1 MSSIRTWRAIC
12 CGAVATLVWV
22 PFPASGHANALFV
35 DDFESGGADSW
46 SREDAATAAPGV
58 EGAAAVKFFPALENG
73 VPGHYGVS
81 LFAAPTASA
90 VPELLVGS
98 VGGVLGYVYRYA
110 IVGFQAELSELQAEQ
125 LSRHPLVQRVIQE
138 RYLEDSISYVYP
150 HCYADSD
157 NETDPN
163 TDPFPPLPA
172 GNGLPVEQEM
182 VCSDPAPG
190 GNCYSNWGLD
200 RLDQDVDQIPNGP
213 PRDESYQY
221 RQDARSVTVFTIDT
235 GVAKDN
241 REFYDQGTLF
251 SRVQQGVDTAC
262 VPYPC
267 GFGNIPCEGTW
278 SSQGHGTHVAAI
290 LGGRTFGVAKDVNII
305 PIKALCTTTPPGQY
319 STEQWKLAFE
329 YVLLLHADTFPTAV
343 VNLSALNQNVPC
355 VFNPIPAC
363 DEYSQLREAVIS
375 VARRDNLL
383 LVQSSGNK
391 QFTTDSLDACS
402 RSFGDELRYSDIVVP
417 PAVISDRDAVAR
429 IVIVAGSDENDGRL
443 RITSGEPLTP
453 IQSTIGTC
461 VDIFAPAAHVA
472 SAFFPVGLGI
482 GEVPEEAVCQ
492 LSGTSMA
499 APHVSGL
506 AALFLQDDP
515 YMTSE
520 DLRAL
525 VLTRGL
531 QGVLETNPADP
542 NYIGAGSPDL
552 LLHWDPIVFE
562 DGFETANFV
571 AWSSYSP

>member
-1 MSSIRTWRAIC
+1 M
-12 CGAVATLVWV
+12 ATLVWASY
-22 PFPASGHANALFV
+22 PASGHANALFV
-35 DDFESGGADSW
+35 DDFETGGTDDW
-46 SREDAATAAPGV
+46 GQEDAAPDL
-58 EGAAAVKFFPALENG
+58 EGAAAIKFFPALENG
-73 VPGHYGVS
+73 VSGHYGVS
-81 LFAAPTASA
+81 LYAAPTASG

-98 VGGVLGYVYRYA
+98 VDGLLGYVYKYA
-110 IVGFQAELSELQAEQ
+110 IVGFQAELSELQAER
-125 LSRHPLVQRVIQE
+125 LSRHPLVKRVIQE

-150 HCYADSD
+150 YCYPDSVNND
-157 NETDPN
+157 TDPN

-172 GNGLPVEQEM
+172 GDGLPVEQEM

-213 PRDESYQY
+213 PRDESYHY

-235 GVAKDN
+235 GVAKSN
-241 REFYDQGTLF
+241 REFYDQGTFF
-251 SRVQQGVDTAC
+251 SRVQQGVDTLC
-262 VPYPC
+262 EPYPC
-267 GFGNIPCEGTW
+267 GFGDVPCEGTW
-278 SSQGHGTHVAAI
+278 SGQGHGTHVAAI
-290 LGGRTFGVAKDVNII
+290 IGGRTFGVAKDVNIV

-329 YVLLLHADTFPTAV
+329 YVLLLHEITFPTAV

-355 VFNPIPAC
+355 LFNPIPAC
-363 DEYSQLREAVIS
+363 NAYSQLREAVIS
-375 VARRDNLL
+375 VASRDNLL

-391 QFTTDSLDACS
+391 QFSTDSLDACS

-417 PAVISDRDAVAR
+417 PAVISDRDAIAR
-429 IVIVAGSDENDGRL
+429 IVIAAGSDENDGRL
-443 RITSGEPLTP
+443 KIPSGEPNTP
-453 IQSTIGTC
+453 IESTIGTC

-472 SAFFPVGLGI
+472 SAFFPVDPGMDD
-482 GEVPEEAVCQ
+482 PDEAVCQ

-515 YMTSE
+515 YLTSE
-520 DLRAL
+520 DLKTLILA
-525 VLTRGL
+525 RGI
-531 QGVLETNPADP
+531 QGYLETNSADP

-562 DGFETANFV
+562 DGFETENFV